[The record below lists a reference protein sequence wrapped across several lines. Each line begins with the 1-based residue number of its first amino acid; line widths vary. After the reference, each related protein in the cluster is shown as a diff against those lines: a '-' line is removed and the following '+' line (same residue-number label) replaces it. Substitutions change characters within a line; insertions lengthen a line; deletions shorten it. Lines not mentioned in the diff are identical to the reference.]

1 MDIALEVPTAQAL
14 VSITMGVVLWA
25 LQEAATPPIQRWLDA
40 YTSAHP
46 VSKPKDLHKFPGV
59 VCNWCM
65 HVVPAVAASLIVW
78 RERWLSEPEGVWAGF
93 PQQTQKPE
101 YVLLYLYCNGYHLQR
116 LWRLVRKPG
125 SDWIEM
131 GLHHVITVFLL
142 VESMCLGV
150 GAMRV
155 GIIVLM
161 LNDIADLFVYAG
173 KISSLLDWKRVTGY
187 VTFPL
192 LSINWFYWRIWF
204 FARTVIP
211 IANMGPN
218 DQLYHRAA
226 VNGRCQ
232 RPVGTRCVECLLV
245 LADD

>member
-1 MDIALEVPTAQAL
+1 MDQIVESVAAQTL

-142 VESMCLGV
+142 ADSMYYNEVRIGV
-150 GAMRV
+150 
-155 GIIVLM
+155 IVLM
-161 LNDIADLFVYAG
+161 LNDISDLFVYQC
-173 KISSLLDWKRVTGY
+173 KFWSLLDYKKLTSQV
-187 VTFPL
+187 VFPL
-192 LSINWFYWRIWF
+192 LCINWFYWRIWF